1 MSNTKEVYLTQEG
14 LDKLKEELDYLKLEK
29 RPEVISALKD
39 ARALGDLSE
48 NAEYDA
54 ARNEQAVIEAR
65 IKELETILENATVVD
80 SSSITGKEVS
90 IGTCVTVQFVED
102 DEEEVYTLVGTKEAD
117 VFENK
122 ISTKSPIA
130 VAIMG
135 KKVGEKATV
144 KCDAGDYDVIIK
156 DIKIAQ

>member
-1 MSNTKEVYLTQEG
+1 MAKEDLELTIEG
-14 LDKLKEELDYLKLEK
+14 KEKLKNELDELKNVK
-29 RPEVISALKD
+29 RPENVEALKD

-65 IKELETILENATVVD
+65 IKELEVILENAIIVD
-80 SSSITGKEVS
+80 SSNITGDEVS
-90 IGTCVTVQFVED
+90 IGTSVTVCFDGD
-102 DEEEVYTLVGTKEAD
+102 DDDTEVYTLVGTKEAD

-130 VAIMG
+130 IAIMG
-135 KKVGEKATV
+135 KKVGDTATV
-144 KCDAGDYDVIIK
+144 VCEAGDYQVTIK

>member
-1 MSNTKEVYLTQEG
+1 MAKEDLELTVEG
-14 LDKLKEELDYLKLEK
+14 KEKLEAELDELKNVK
-29 RPEVISALKD
+29 RPENVEALKD

-65 IKELETILENATVVD
+65 IKELEMILENATIID
-80 SSSITGKEVS
+80 SSNITGKEVS
-90 IGTCVTVQFVED
+90 IGTEVTIAFDGD
-102 DEEEVYTLVGTKEAD
+102 DDDTETYTIVGTKEAD

-130 VAIMG
+130 IAIMG
-135 KKVGEKATV
+135 KKVGEVATV
-144 KCDAGDYDVIIK
+144 NCEAGDYQVTIK
-156 DIKIAQ
+156 NIKKAQ